1 MEIHA
6 LRFYSPE
13 RHGQCHKLMLVPSMA
28 VAMNY
33 IPREPGE
40 NTSPAMEKTD
50 TRRQSFL
57 PFLAVD
63 YLIDASDS
71 PFVSEVFRNRQWGEN
86 TEPKPT
92 MREEFAY
99 KLSWRFVLFGNL
111 MYFPPSYISADGY
124 DETARGFNRRQDFHR
139 YYYRCRRSLYFMRC
153 LIFLAWI
160 LMNAGMAFS
169 WLQEMLVTLCPLSIS
184 VGSLITQIHGFIGL
198 LHIYA
203 FLLIGLFI

>member
-1 MEIHA
+1 MTSDI
-6 LRFYSPE
+6 
-13 RHGQCHKLMLVPSMA
+13 
-28 VAMNY
+28 

-92 MREEFAY
+92 MREVSSNASNRVIRFEFR
-99 KLSWRFVLFGNL
+99 KS
-111 MYFPPSYISADGY
+111 
-124 DETARGFNRRQDFHR
+124 RQ
-139 YYYRCRRSLYFMRC
+139 
-153 LIFLAWI
+153 
-160 LMNAGMAFS
+160 
-169 WLQEMLVTLCPLSIS
+169 T
-184 VGSLITQIHGFIGL
+184 
-198 LHIYA
+198 
-203 FLLIGLFI
+203 